1 MNGTAKIRQKR
12 STLKLTSALAQKM
25 HLDSIRLIQY
35 KNYEQAHVSFSP
47 QVNCF
52 LGDNGSGKTNLLDAI
67 FYLSFTKSADQAQ
80 DLQCILHEADFFS
93 IRGEFQLDSKKWVV
107 LCAYQAGKKKQIK
120 LDDKPYKRA
129 SEHIGKFP
137 AVLIAPNDTDVIRG
151 ASEDRRKFFDA
162 IISQVDQA
170 YLNNLI
176 AYNHALK
183 QRNSL
188 LKQFAD
194 QDRFDADLLEP
205 FTRQLIDLGSKV
217 HAVRKKFIGQFKPLL
232 IEHYSVLSN
241 EKEVIDIQYE
251 SDFEEDIHQKFSS
264 SLKKDLIL
272 KRTNKGTHKDEF
284 VFLMDD
290 KPVKKFGSQGQQK
303 SYLIALKLA
312 NFDFLKNELGLKP
325 ILLLDDI
332 FDKLDDHRIEKLMQM
347 VASDAFGQIFVTDA
361 RPERSISIFEKI
373 EQEHKFFQIKEG
385 EVEIRETK

>member
-1 MNGTAKIRQKR
+1 
-12 STLKLTSALAQKM
+12 M
-25 HLDSIRLIQY
+25 HLQSIRLIQY
-35 KNYEQAHVSFSP
+35 KNYKEAHVAFSS
-47 QVNCF
+47 QINCF
-52 LGDNGSGKTNLLDAI
+52 LGENGSGKTNLLDAI

-93 IRGEFQLDSKKWVV
+93 IKGTFSQKQKERTV
-107 LCAYQAGKKKQIK
+107 LCAYQAGKKKSIK
-120 LDDKPYKRA
+120 LDNKPYKRA

-137 AVLIAPNDTDVIRG
+137 TVLIAPNDTDVIRG
-151 ASEDRRKFFDA
+151 TSEDRRKFFDA
-162 IISQVDQA
+162 IISQVNQG

-188 LKQFAD
+188 LKQFAE

-205 FTRQLIDLGSKV
+205 FTRQLLDLGQKV
-217 HAVRKKFIGQFKPLL
+217 YEVRKEFIAVFKPLL
-232 IEHYSVLSN
+232 VEHYAMLSGQR
-241 EKEVIDIQYE
+241 ETIEIDYE
-251 SDFEEDIHQKFSS
+251 SDFSEGIEEKFRHSQ
-264 SLKKDLIL
+264 KKDLIL
-272 KRTNKGTHKDEF
+272 KRTNRGTHKDEF
-284 VFLMDD
+284 AFLMDG

-312 NFDFLKNELGLKP
+312 NFDFLKNELGVKP

-332 FDKLDDHRIEKLMQM
+332 FDKLDDLRIEKLIQM

-373 EQEHKFFQIKEG
+373 KQEHKLFTVSQGKVEVRKQIQ
-385 EVEIRETK
+385 